1 MGIRFGKAAV
11 LKHMEDL
18 TFHLEGVVKE
28 RNELQDFS
36 GPLSLILMLLSKNK
50 IEIRDIKIAE
60 ILDQYLE
67 YLDEMEKMDLEIAS
81 EFVQMASHLLYIK
94 TKTLLAGEEEVSELE
109 ELMTSLEQLKCRDVY
124 AALKKLTPELKAAS
138 ETGLLY
144 YPKLPEPLPKT
155 TREYE
160 YKHEPADLFKA
171 LLNVVSRGGTA
182 APSEYTR
189 QLAPSRI
196 IYEVKTK
203 SREIISALQDSDKRL
218 NDLYLTCKSS
228 SEIVA
233 TFISVLELC
242 SMGSITLSEDEGDYV
257 LRFVGGSIDEILE
270 KIEE

>member
-1 MGIRFGKAAV
+1 
-11 LKHMEDL
+11 MEDL

-124 AALKKLTPELKAAS
+124 AALQKITPELKKAS

-155 TREYE
+155 KSEYE
-160 YKHEPADLFKA
+160 YRHDPADLFKA
-171 LLNVVSRGGTA
+171 LLGVVSRGGSA
-182 APSEYTR
+182 APTEYTQR
-189 QLAPSRI
+189 LAPSRI

-203 SREIISALQDSDKRL
+203 SREIISVLKDSERHLK
-218 NDLYLTCKSS
+218 DLYLTCKSS

-242 SMGSITLSEDEGDYV
+242 SMGNVILCDDDGDYV